1 MGKLTNFLKVSKQ
14 ETKTKVNKQHKQY
27 DVSDLEISEKLNTI
41 KLDNVD
47 PVLLAYHDPESI
59 VAENFKI
66 LRSHILHPRT
76 GLPSKLVMVTSAVPG
91 EGKSF
96 VAINLAFSFA
106 RSVPTILIEADLRR
120 PSFGSYLHISSYEG
134 LNEYL
139 LDNKPL
145 LELVYKTDFDN
156 LYIIP
161 AGRNFSFSSDI
172 FSSERLVEFLDDLR
186 HYFPKFYII
195 FDCPPALFAS
205 ETLSLSRLIDGVLL
219 VVRYAYS
226 DRDVIEEAVEKIGK
240 SKILGFVF
248 NGFNISSINLISSK
262 LKCYRYPYYYY
273 SYSYKK
279 YHK

>member
-1 MGKLTNFLKVSKQ
+1 LGKLTNFLKI
-14 ETKTKVNKQHKQY
+14 TKEEAPKSSRRLHKSY
-27 DVSDLEISEKLNTI
+27 TPSDAEVPANLNSI
-41 KLDNVD
+41 KLENVD
-47 PVLLAYHDPESI
+47 PVILAYHDPESM

-76 GLPSKLVMVTSAVPG
+76 GLPSKLIMITSAVPG

-145 LELVYKTDFDN
+145 LDLVYKTDFEN

-186 HYFPKFYII
+186 HNFPKFYII

-205 ETLSLSRLIDGVLL
+205 ETLSLARLIDGVLL

-226 DRDVIEEAVEKIGK
+226 DKDVIEEAVDKIGK

-248 NGFNISSINLISSK
+248 NAFNISSINLISSK